1 MTTRIETT
9 TGLVKNIALFFAAP
23 FVALVYIVLFPF
35 VGLGL
40 LALMAAR
47 RVATTKG
54 VARIAK
60 TIGKVVAIPVITLAT
75 VVLFPFA
82 GLLMLAVIGARA
94 LLGGGTFMPG
104 GLRPAMA

>member
-47 RVATTKG
+47 RVG
-54 VARIAK
+54 VTRLAKRI
-60 TIGKVVAIPVITLAT
+60 GMMVAAPVIGFAAI
-75 VVLFPFA
+75 VLFPFV
-82 GLLMLAVIGARA
+82 GLAMLAAVGARA
-94 LLGGGTFMPG
+94 LLGGGTCVPR
-104 GLRPAMA
+104 GLVPATA